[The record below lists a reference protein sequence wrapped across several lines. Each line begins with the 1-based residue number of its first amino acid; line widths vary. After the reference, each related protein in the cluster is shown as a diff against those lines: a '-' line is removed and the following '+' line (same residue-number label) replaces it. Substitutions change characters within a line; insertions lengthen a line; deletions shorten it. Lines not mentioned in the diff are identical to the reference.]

1 MIESYNF
8 KSLEILSFQSLVFT
22 FLCAVLTVISDTSLF
37 KLFTPQMQCLDGHL
51 PKRAVY
57 QALVLL
63 VLPSFFM

>member
-22 FLCAVLTVISDTSLF
+22 FLCAVLTVISDTSLI
-37 KLFTPQMQCLDGHL
+37 KVFTPQMRCLDGHL
-51 PKRAVY
+51 PKRAGQ

-63 VLPSFFM
+63 ALQSFSM

>member
-22 FLCAVLTVISDTSLF
+22 FPCAVFTVISDTSLF
-37 KLFTPQMQCLDGHL
+37 KLFTPQMRCLDGHL

-63 VLPSFFM
+63 ALQSFSM